1 MFRGIDGLEGVAG
14 TPSVRCLSKEQ
25 TGFEATNHA
34 TPPTPNEDTS
44 NDLTAPSLALV
55 GKSIYSYIFLRK
67 SIKLIN
73 INFSFICGLIT
84 LIINLLTPAYQAQ

>member
-1 MFRGIDGLEGVAG
+1 MSNMFRGIDGLEGVAG

-55 GKSIYSYIFLRK
+55 GKSIYSYIF
-67 SIKLIN
+67 
-73 INFSFICGLIT
+73 F
-84 LIINLLTPAYQAQ
+84 